1 MKRLKRK
8 VFQIIEYTGKPFS
21 LNWIYDFVL
30 IFMVLLN
37 ALAII
42 IESMAEIFAVYRKQL
57 IVFELISIMFFALD
71 YFLRLWCITENS
83 KYNHPLK
90 GRLKYMITPMA
101 IIDLMAFMPYIASIY
116 ADNFQYVKFFSIL
129 RFFRFLKVVRYIKAV
144 KIFGN
149 VLRNKRNELSFSF
162 VFILFILLL
171 VSTLMY
177 YVEREAQPDDFK
189 SIPHAMW
196 WAIATLTTVGYGD
209 VVPVTLAGKMLGGII
224 AILGIGLV
232 AIPSGI
238 MAAGF
243 TDEIRKER
251 ELENSKHFCPYCG
264 NRID

>member
-1 MKRLKRK
+1 MKHLKRK
-8 VFQIIEYTGKPFS
+8 VYEIIEYTGKPFS
-21 LNWIYDFVL
+21 INWTYDVL
-30 IFMVLLN
+30 LILMVLLN
-37 ALAII
+37 AFAIMM
-42 IESMAEIFAVYRKQL
+42 ESIDEVYTLYYEKLIGFEIFSV
-57 IVFELISIMFFALD
+57 VFFAAD
-71 YFLRLWCITENS
+71 YFLRVWSITENS
-83 KYNHPLK
+83 RFHHPVM

-101 IIDLMAFMPYIASIY
+101 IIDLLAFFPYFIAMYIHH
-116 ADNFQYVKFFSIL
+116 FEYVKFFAIL

-149 VLRNKRNELSFSF
+149 VLKNKRHELSFSF
-162 VFILFILLL
+162 VFVLFVLLL

-209 VVPVTLAGKMLGGII
+209 VVPVTAVGKILGGII

-243 TDEIRKER
+243 TEEIRKER
-251 ELENSKHFCPYCG
+251 EQTNPKHFCPHCG
-264 NRID
+264 NHID

>member
-1 MKRLKRK
+1 MKHIKRR
-8 VFQIIEYTGKPFS
+8 VYEIIEFTGEPFS
-21 LNWIYDFVL
+21 INWFYDALL
-30 IFMVLLN
+30 ITMVILN
-37 ALAII
+37 AAAIMLES
-42 IESMAEIFAVYRKQL
+42 IEDLYITYSELLINFEILSV
-57 IVFELISIMFFALD
+57 VFFAAD
-71 YFLRLWCITENS
+71 YFLRLWSITENPHFQ
-83 KYNHPLK
+83 KPLI

-101 IIDLMAFMPYIASIY
+101 IIDLLAFFPYFIAMY
-116 ADNFQYVKFFSIL
+116 AHDFDYVKFFAIL

-149 VLRNKRNELSFSF
+149 VLRNKRHELSFSF
-162 VFILFILLL
+162 VFVLFILLL

-177 YVEREAQPDDFK
+177 YVERDAQPDDFK

-209 VVPVTLAGKMLGGII
+209 VVPVTVVGKMLGGII

-243 TDEIRKER
+243 IEEIRKER
-251 ELENSKHFCPYCG
+251 EQNNSKHFCPYCG
-264 NRID
+264 NHLD